1 MKTIVVGGGAFLLT
15 LGLSTYLGMQK
26 APADLSNPV
35 PEVSADSAHA
45 PSDSAHAPSDSAHA
59 PADSVGE
66 PHAPASEHPAPEA
79 SFASP
84 DPLAGALPVT
94 EDPTTTAPQ
103 DPPEKQVGRILA
115 QMKPADA
122 AGILTFLGD
131 DEVARIL
138 CHLGVRQ
145 AAALLEQIP
154 AERAATLTRSAL
166 RRGTKGCTS

>member
-1 MKTIVVGGGAFLLT
+1 MKLIVVGGGSFLLA
-15 LGLSTYLGMQK
+15 LGLSTYLGMQQT
-26 APADLSNPV
+26 PANPAEAV
-35 PEVSADSAHA
+35 SGISADSAHA
-45 PSDSAHAPSDSAHA
+45 PAEDPAPGEDLAPTDSAADTLEPAPDHPLASESASAPPTQTGATIPASDA
-59 PADSVGE
+59 PA
-66 PHAPASEHPAPEA
+66 
-79 SFASP
+79 
-84 DPLAGALPVT
+84 
-94 EDPTTTAPQ
+94 TTVVQ

-131 DEVARIL
+131 EEVDRIL

-166 RRGTKGCTS
+166 RRGAQGCTP

>member
-1 MKTIVVGGGAFLLT
+1 MKLIVVGGGAFLLA
-15 LGLSTYLGMQK
+15 LGLSTYLGMQH
-26 APADLSNPV
+26 APANPAEAV
-35 PEVSADSAHA
+35 SGISADTALAPAEDPAPRDDHA
-45 PSDSAHAPSDSAHA
+45 PDSAADTDEPAPDHPQASESDSAPPAPTGATIPAANA
-59 PADSVGE
+59 PA
-66 PHAPASEHPAPEA
+66 
-79 SFASP
+79 
-84 DPLAGALPVT
+84 
-94 EDPTTTAPQ
+94 TTAVQ

-131 DEVARIL
+131 DEVDRIL

-166 RRGTKGCTS
+166 RRGAQGCAP

>member
-1 MKTIVVGGGAFLLT
+1 MKLIVIGGGAFLLA
-15 LGLSTYLGMQK
+15 LGLSTYLGMQQ
-26 APADLSNPV
+26 APADPTETV
-35 PEVSADSAHA
+35 PGVAV
-45 PSDSAHAPSDSAHA
+45 DSAHA
-59 PADSVGE
+59 PAED
-66 PHAPASEHPAPEA
+66 HAPADTVEEAASTPDHPPPAESRPPAPGPGDQTPA
-79 SFASP
+79 V
-84 DPLAGALPVT
+84 PVAVPA
-94 EDPTTTAPQ
+94 EVPQ

-166 RRGTKGCTS
+166 RRGAQGCAS

>member
-26 APADLSNPV
+26 APADLPGPV
-35 PEVSADSAHA
+35 PEVSTDSAHVT
-45 PSDSAHAPSDSAHA
+45 SDSAHAL
-59 PADSVGE
+59 ADPVGE
-66 PHAPASEHPAPEA
+66 PHAPSSEPPVPQAS
-79 SFASP
+79 SASP
-84 DPLAGALPVT
+84 DPLAGALPIT
-94 EDPTTTAPQ
+94 DAPTTTAPQ

-131 DEVARIL
+131 EEVARIL

-154 AERAATLTRSAL
+154 AERAATLTRNAL
-166 RRGTKGCTS
+166 GRGTKGCTP